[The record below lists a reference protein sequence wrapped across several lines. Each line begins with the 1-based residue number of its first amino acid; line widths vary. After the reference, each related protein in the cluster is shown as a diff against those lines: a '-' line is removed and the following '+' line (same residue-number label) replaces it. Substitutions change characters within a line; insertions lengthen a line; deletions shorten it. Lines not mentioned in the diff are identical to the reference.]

1 MRHTTEIENGGR
13 DKDTTITQFEMPHVE
28 QHNTF
33 NQQWLTC
40 HVLSRLNPLHTVCS
54 HVKCRQHELHE
65 SGGTAYKESHL
76 AMDVG

>member
-1 MRHTTEIENGGR
+1 
-13 DKDTTITQFEMPHVE
+13 MPHVE

-40 HVLSRLNPLHTVCS
+40 HVLRRLNPLHTFCS
-54 HVKCRQHELHE
+54 HVTCRQHELQE

-76 AMDVG
+76 AMDVGQSYSTNYKLMALPPSCFETSS